1 MTHPTGEGSLYS
13 AYWYRV
19 GPLTPRL
26 QPGTR
31 IQRQILRGEEWFV
44 FTHPISGQHYRLNR
58 KAYELIGRFN
68 GEYTLDALWTGL
80 QRTLGD
86 DAPTQDEVIAVLAQ
100 LLEIGLVLFDSLP
113 DLSMLQQYQHAQRKR
128 KRITGLNPFAF
139 RLRLFNPES
148 LLDKL
153 SPLKS
158 ILMHRVTAWTWC
170 VLVAWALARTALDW
184 GEIHAYAKIHLLT
197 PRCLFLAWAAYP
209 AMKFLH
215 ELGHALVVRH
225 WGGRVKEAG
234 IGFFLLVPAPYVDAS
249 AATALGAKWR
259 RAAVGFAGIAVELAL
274 AALALGVWSL
284 TEDGLV
290 RDLAL
295 VVMVIGGVSTV
306 MFNGNPLLRYDGYYI
321 LCDLI
326 ELPNLASR
334 SQNWWAQ
341 RARYLL
347 GSGGG
352 KPVHGSELF
361 WLVFYAP
368 SSWLYRLAISVVIVQ
383 WVVTKSILAGL
394 IALLW
399 LAFVLL
405 LRPTWGWISGFSI
418 AVQTGSQSWKR
429 LAAVASAVVLA
440 FGALFFVPV
449 PDGAV
454 AKGIV
459 WLPEQSQ
466 VRTGSAGQVAAILAR
481 DGQHVIKGQALVS
494 IDAPDLLAEKRGLL
508 ARIAAAETE
517 QANGWQTSLQQGR
530 NASDQISRLRADLA
544 QLDELIAGLTLR
556 AEVDGRF
563 VLPHQDEL
571 LGRHVP
577 KGALVAYVLAPDSAT
592 VRVAVSQDDIGRIG
606 SEARAISVRLAET
619 GNQLF
624 AGRLVRME
632 PAATRTLPSKAI
644 GDRGGGSLIT
654 DPADPE
660 GVTALEP
667 VFLVDVQV
675 PEYSLMHAGS
685 RAAVRFSYDAK
696 PLVEVVVWR
705 FRQLFLRIFSMA
717 AQ

>member
-1 MTHPTGEGSLYS
+1 MTHPQGAGSLYS

-26 QPGTR
+26 QPGAR

-80 QRTLGD
+80 QNTLGD
-86 DAPTQDEVIAVLAQ
+86 DAPTQDEVIALLAQ

-113 DLSMLQQYQHAQRKR
+113 DLSMLQQYQHAQRKQ

-148 LLDKL
+148 LLDRL
-153 SPLKS
+153 APLKGL
-158 ILMHRVTAWTWC
+158 LMHRVTVLAWC
-170 VLVAWALARTALDW
+170 VLVAWALARTMFAWD
-184 GEIHAYAKIHLLT
+184 EIHAYARIHLLT
-197 PRCLFLAWAAYP
+197 PRCLFLAWAVYP

-215 ELGHALVVRH
+215 ELGHALTLRN

-249 AATALGAKWR
+249 AATALGSKWR

-274 AALALGVWSL
+274 AALALGVWSM

-306 MFNGNPLLRYDGYYI
+306 LFNGNPLLRYDGYYI

-334 SQNWWAQ
+334 SQNWWLQ
-341 RARYLL
+341 RTPYLL
-347 GSGGG
+347 GNGGS
-352 KPVHGSELF
+352 KPARGGELF
-361 WLVFYAP
+361 WLASYAP
-368 SSWLYRLAISVVIVQ
+368 SSWIYRLAISVVIVQ
-383 WVVTKSILAGL
+383 WVVTKSLLGGML
-394 IALLW
+394 ALLW

-405 LRPTWGWISGFSI
+405 LRPVWAWISGLTV
-418 AVQTGSQSWKR
+418 AMQTGSQAWKGR
-429 LAAVASAVVLA
+429 VAVACVVVVA
-440 FGALFFVPV
+440 FGALFFIPV
-449 PDGAV
+449 PDGSV

-466 VRTGSAGQVAAILAR
+466 VRTGSAGQVTAILAR
-481 DGQHVIKGQALVS
+481 DGQHVTKGQALVT

-517 QANGWQTSLQQGR
+517 QANGWQTSPQQGR
-530 NASDQISRLRADLA
+530 NASDQITRLRADLA
-544 QLDELIAGLTLR
+544 QLDDLIDGLTLR
-556 AEVDGRF
+556 AQVDGTF

-571 LGRHVP
+571 FGRHVQ
-577 KGALVAYVLAPDSAT
+577 KGTLVAYVLAPDSAT

-606 SEARAISVRLAET
+606 SEVRAISVRLAET
-619 GNQLF
+619 GNRLF
-624 AGRLVRME
+624 MGRLLRAE
-632 PAATRTLPSKAI
+632 PAATRTLPGKAV

-660 GVTALEP
+660 GLTALEP

-696 PLVEVVVWR
+696 PLVKVAAWR